1 VEAFAPAGAPV
12 AQSAEAGDLKSLQ
25 SGFESQRG
33 YVLLD
38 ALTDDPSI
46 GLRWSACVLDAGS
59 GDVLAA
65 HRPDGV
71 LATASIGK
79 LLLLL
84 ELSRRFR
91 AGELDPSAP
100 VDRGDETVGDSGLW
114 HVMEAPSL
122 AVSDAARLVGA
133 VSDNLA
139 TNVLLDVVG
148 LGAVADLAASLG
160 LRQTALLD
168 RVRDERGP
176 QHPSALSHGSAS
188 ELASLAAAIDRGDA
202 VGPDVSAEVRG
213 WLSLATDLSMVA
225 SAFGLDPLAHRDV
238 DRGVVLWNKTGTDG
252 GVRADVGAVR
262 SGARAI
268 AYAVLAEWE
277 SGAAPSAR
285 DTVLDAMRETGRRL
299 RSDLERDTSTGRPV
313 PARTGL

>member
-1 VEAFAPAGAPV
+1 M
-12 AQSAEAGDLKSLQ
+12 
-25 SGFESQRG
+25 
-33 YVLLD
+33 LLD

-59 GDVLAA
+59 REVLAA
-65 HRPDGV
+65 HRPDRV
-71 LATASIGK
+71 LSTASIGK
-79 LLLLL
+79 VLLLL

-91 AGELDPSAP
+91 TGALDPSTP
-100 VDRGDETVGDSGLW
+100 VARGGETVADSGLW
-114 HVMEAPSL
+114 HVMEASSL
-122 AVSDAARLVGA
+122 AASDAAQLVGA

-148 LGAVADLAASLG
+148 LDAVADLAASLG
-160 LRQTALLD
+160 LGRTALLD
-168 RVRDERGP
+168 RVRDARGP
-176 QHPSALSHGSAS
+176 QHPPALSHGSAA
-188 ELASLAAAIDRGDA
+188 ELASLVAAIDCGDA
-202 VGPDVSAEVRG
+202 VAPDVSALVRD
-213 WLSLATDLSMVA
+213 WLSLGTDLSMVA

-238 DRGVVLWNKTGTDG
+238 DRGVVLWNKTGTDS

-262 SGARAI
+262 SGDRAI

-277 SGAAPSAR
+277 SGADRSAR

-313 PARTGL
+313 PARPGL